1 MLSNQSDSAGDK
13 IYLTKNWYITPTSP
27 FRIMFDRVLQA
38 PDGKVEHTPTWVRF
52 TRSAE
57 AAMLTPDEQEKL
69 KDLRVIYGGDTTKV
83 SFWASIA
90 VAKMFPAV
98 LDHVTDDIKA
108 RILEAIRAQSTDDR
122 NQAGHDGTGANL
134 ATNASSTATG
144 LSIIDSEGKT
154 RNYTREQVNLLK
166 NMIARGAT
174 DDQLK
179 VFLYVAN
186 KRGLDPFLRQIYF
199 SLRRARNSSGD
210 WESAPTIITGIDGF
224 RVIAD
229 RTKQYDG
236 IERQIMKDREGNELI
251 YRDPRFGIDL
261 PLGAWAVVYRK
272 DRSHPFR
279 VEVFTSEYLQ
289 THKNN
294 KGDVVLDEQWAKQP
308 RNMIM
313 KVAEAACLRMAFP
326 EDLGGLY
333 SSDEVSDG
341 NPLIDQGDAN

>member
-1 MLSNQSDSAGDK
+1 MENENKEMGTDRQRKFLFSKLAELRIDK
-13 IYLTKNWYITPTSP
+13 EVFEGTIEIPISEMTKAEMTKAIDILLDN
-27 FRIMFDRVLQA
+27 RIQNKI
-38 PDGKVEHTPTWVRF
+38 GE
-52 TRSAE
+52 
-57 AAMLTPDEQEKL
+57 
-69 KDLRVIYGGDTTKV
+69 LRVKFALSGEERETKQENR
-83 SFWASIA
+83 
-90 VAKMFPAV
+90 K
-98 LDHVTDDIKA
+98 TDN
-108 RILEAIRAQSTDDR
+108 R
-122 NQAGHDGTGANL
+122 NQAGHDGTGVNL
-134 ATNASSTATG
+134 ITNAPSTASG
-144 LSIIDSEGKT
+144 LSIVDSEGKT

-199 SLRRARNSSGD
+199 SLRRTRNSSGD

-341 NPLIDQGDAN
+341 NSLIDQGDARIPEIEGE